1 MMLLCENLD
10 RKCGFSDMLHFG
22 SLLPPCKPPLLRIL
36 PLLPHSHQG
45 IETLAKVHSVL
56 GCVLWTICFLFQAQQ
71 LVMMTPPPCSLLA
84 CTDNP
89 ISLMV
94 QQTPAAAPLKLL
106 VQHTPAV
113 APIKSSSL
121 GPCLPV
127 GSARRSFLPPTPT
140 PIKRRKPLDLQS
152 SIAPPVSKCS
162 PLLSPI
168 PTYNYLSSQY
178 KLEESSLAQSNS
190 FSNPGGPSG
199 QNTLQPPV
207 LGQFD
212 WPTTLIFSS
221 TQPQKKLE
229 KEPKKGPNLE
239 RVRKLTFGGKWL
251 IYFQVAYVL
260 SHDLLNMFLKS
271 QEWEMYHP
279 NMILQDNIRGKRLQW
294 SS

>member
-1 MMLLCENLD
+1 
-10 RKCGFSDMLHFG
+10 MLHFG

-36 PLLPHSHQG
+36 PLLPQSHQG
-45 IETLAKVHSVL
+45 IETLAKVIYCAGVN
-56 GCVLWTICFLFQAQQ
+56 ICPTKYSPLRLEGVKCAIFFFFQAQQ
-71 LVMMTPPPCSLLA
+71 LVIVTPPPCSLLT

-94 QQTPAAAPLKLL
+94 QQTPTVASLKSH
-106 VQHTPAV
+106 QPPAV
-113 APIKSSSL
+113 APLKSSSP
-121 GPCLPV
+121 GPSLPV

-162 PLLSPI
+162 LLLSPT
-168 PTYNYLSSQY
+168 PTYHYLSSQY

-199 QNTLQPPV
+199 HNTLQPPV

-239 RVRKLTFGGKWL
+239 RVRIEEMKCWWQVIDPFSGGL
-251 IYFQVAYVL
+251 RPV
-260 SHDLLNMFLKS
+260 
-271 QEWEMYHP
+271 P
-279 NMILQDNIRGKRLQW
+279 
-294 SS
+294 